1 MTDRKGPAQAARSEQ
16 KASGAREGWLG
27 QRIALVDRFLDARL
41 APASEPPAALHA
53 AMRHLLFPGGKR
65 LRPAFVFAGCE
76 ALGASPE
83 RALPAAAAVEIVHT
97 YSLIH
102 DDLPCMD
109 DDDSRRGRPT
119 VHVAFGEAN
128 AVLAG
133 DALLALAF
141 EVLAD
146 AERECGA
153 DAVLWCTRALAVAAG
168 SRQLVGGQAD
178 DLAFAAGGPATV
190 ARVESVHRRKSAA
203 LISASVACGA
213 RLGGASPGLLA
224 NLAAFGEEVGV
235 AFQIADDVLDA
246 DRNEACS
253 SVSVMGLAPA
263 RERAEALLARA
274 HKRLDGM
281 GEKAVALRMLA
292 ELAVRRDG

>member
-1 MTDRKGPAQAARSEQ
+1 MD
-16 KASGAREGWLG
+16 ASAWLG
-27 QRIALVDRFLDARL
+27 QRTALVDRFLDARL
-41 APASEPPAALHA
+41 PPASEPPAALHG
-53 AMRHLLFPGGKR
+53 AMRHLVFPGGKR
-65 LRPAFVFAGCE
+65 LRPAFAFAGCE
-76 ALGASPE
+76 AAGGTAE
-83 RALPAAAAVEIVHT
+83 RALPAAAAVELVHT

-109 DDDSRRGRPT
+109 DDTLRRGRPT

-141 EVLAD
+141 EALAD
-146 AERECGA
+146 AEAEAGA
-153 DAVLWCTRALAVAAG
+153 GAVAWCTRALAVAAG

-178 DLAFAAGGPATV
+178 DLAFAAGGPATL

-203 LISASVACGA
+203 LIAASVACGA
-213 RLGGASPGLLA
+213 RLAGAGTALLA
-224 NLAAFGEEVGV
+224 DLAAFGEEVGV

-253 SVSVMGLAPA
+253 SVSVMGLAAA
-263 RERAEALLARA
+263 RERAEALLAGALRRVDELGERA
-274 HKRLDGM
+274 
-281 GEKAVALRMLA
+281 AALRMLA
-292 ELAVRRDG
+292 ELAVRRKA